1 MIYDID
7 NNPLPSYLMNLAASG
22 VFQFSIRVNCRTG
35 LYLRSQSVSDL
46 LVEGRKQG
54 DISWINLETT
64 GIDLSADNETR
75 QTFEVRLTASAVTAR
90 AIKNFKLY
98 TQ

>member
-35 LYLRSQSVSDL
+35 LHLRSESVSDL
-46 LVEGRKQG
+46 AVEGRKQG
-54 DISWINLETT
+54 DVSWVNLEGT
-64 GIDLSADNETR
+64 GIDLSADDGTR
-75 QTFEVRLTASAVTAR
+75 QTFEVRLTAAGVSLRVT
-90 AIKNFKLY
+90 KNFKVY
-98 TQ
+98 TA